1 VARGRARRPR
11 GCAVIAVTALAR
23 ARRRFRARPAAEHD
37 VTGGH
42 LAGLS
47 LAALG
52 VVYGDIGTSPLYA
65 LKECFRPEYGLVA
78 DVRTVHGLLS
88 LIAWA
93 LIIVISVK
101 YVVFI
106 LRLDNDGEG
115 GILALLALVMRTLR
129 APADRRLRSALIAL
143 GLFGAALL
151 LGEGAITPAISVLS
165 AMEGLR
171 VAAPPL
177 GPFVLPFSAVIL
189 FALFIIQKWG
199 TASVGRLFGP
209 VMLVWFITIG
219 SLGAIQIA
227 RRPSV
232 LLALN
237 PWHGLRFLFD
247 HGYVGLLVLGAV
259 VLVITG
265 AEALYAD
272 LGHFGRRPIRLAWFV
287 VVMPGLMLSY
297 FGQGALVLGSPE
309 AVHNPF
315 YMLAPRVLLYPLIAL
330 ATAAAV
336 VASQALVSGAF
347 SLVRQAVQLRYSPR
361 VSVVHTSASESG
373 QIYVPEVNTALML
386 TCLALVFA
394 FRSSTALAAAYGVA
408 VTGTMV
414 ITTTLFVVIARYRW
428 HWPTP
433 LAGIVAGLFMTVDLG
448 FFAANVMKISDGGW
462 VPLALATCVFTL
474 MSTWKRGSDL
484 VMQRLSGQAVPLE
497 TFIDEV
503 AQAQPSR
510 VPGTAVVLTPDING
524 TPPVLVHHFRHNKVL
539 HEQVVLLSVV
549 YENVPDVADDDQ
561 VRIERLRQ
569 GFVRVHAH
577 YGFMEPP
584 AVQQVVEVCCAAGL
598 MRGIDDV
605 TFYLGRARILPTGP
619 ARMFRWRKRLYGFMA
634 LNATSATDFFGIPPH
649 RVFEIGARVE
659 L

>member
-1 VARGRARRPR
+1 VT
-11 GCAVIAVTALAR
+11 AVTALAR
-23 ARRRFRARPAAEHD
+23 ARRRLRARPAAEHD
-37 VTGGH
+37 VTGRH
-42 LAGLS
+42 LATLS

-65 LKECFRPEYGLVA
+65 LKECFRPEYGLVP
-78 DVRTVHGLLS
+78 DVPTVHGLLS

-93 LIIVISVK
+93 LIIVVCVK

-129 APADRRLRSALIAL
+129 APAELRLRSVLIAL

-165 AMEGLR
+165 AMEGLQ
-171 VAAPPL
+171 VAAAEL
-177 GPFVLPFSAVIL
+177 GPFILPLSAVIL
-189 FALFIIQKWG
+189 FALFIIQKRG

-219 SLGAIQIA
+219 ALGAVEIV
-227 RRPSV
+227 RRPSI

-237 PWHGLRFLFD
+237 PWYGLRFLLD
-247 HGYVGLLVLGAV
+247 HGHVGFLVLGAV

-287 VVMPGLMLSY
+287 VVMPGLLLNY

-315 YMLAPRVLLYPLIAL
+315 YMLAPRPMLYPLIAI
-330 ATAAAV
+330 ATAAAI
-336 VASQALVSGAF
+336 VASQALISGAF

-373 QIYVPEVNTALML
+373 QIYVPEVNAALML

-414 ITTTLFVVIARYRW
+414 ITTTLFFVIARYRW
-428 HWPTP
+428 RWPMA
-433 LAGIVAGLFMTVDLG
+433 LAGTVTGFFMTVDLG
-448 FFAANVMKISDGGW
+448 FFASNVIKVADGGW
-462 VPLALATCVFTL
+462 VPLVLATCIFTL
-474 MSTWKRGSDL
+474 MSTWNRGSDL
-484 VMQRLSGQAVPLE
+484 VMHHLSGRAVPLE

-503 AQAQPSR
+503 AQEQPAR
-510 VPGTAVVLTPDING
+510 VPGTAVFLTPDISG
-524 TPPVLVHHFRHNKVL
+524 TPPVLVHHFRHNKML
-539 HEQVVLLSVV
+539 HEQIVLLSIV
-549 YENVPDVADDDQ
+549 YEDIPDVADDDQ
-561 VRIERLRQ
+561 VRMERLRE
-569 GFVRVHAH
+569 GFVRVRAH

-584 AVQQVVEVCCAAGL
+584 AVQQVVEVCCTAGL
-598 MRGIDDV
+598 LSGIDDV

-619 ARMFRWRKRLYGFMA
+619 GQMLRWRKRLYGFMA
-634 LNATSATDFFGIPPH
+634 LNASSATDFFGIPH
-649 RVFEIGARVE
+649 ARVFEIGARIE

>member
-1 VARGRARRPR
+1 VT
-11 GCAVIAVTALAR
+11 AVTALAR
-23 ARRRFRARPAAEHD
+23 ARRRFRARPAAEHE
-37 VTGGH
+37 VTGRR
-42 LAGLS
+42 LAALS

-65 LKECFRPEYGLVA
+65 LKECFRPDYGLVP
-78 DVRTVHGLLS
+78 DVPTVHGLLS
-88 LIAWA
+88 LIAWS
-93 LIIVISVK
+93 LIIVVSVK

-129 APADRRLRSALIAL
+129 APADRRLRSVLIGL

-165 AMEGLR
+165 AMEGLQ
-171 VAAPPL
+171 VAAPEL
-177 GPFVLPFSAVIL
+177 GPFVLPLSAVIL

-209 VMLVWFITIG
+209 VMLVWFTTIG
-219 SLGAIQIA
+219 VLGAVEIV
-227 RRPSV
+227 RRPSI

-237 PWHGLRFLFD
+237 PWLGLRFLLD
-247 HGYVGLLVLGAV
+247 HGHVGFLVLGAV

-287 VVMPGLMLSY
+287 VVMPGLLLNY
-297 FGQGALVLGSPE
+297 FGQGALVLGTPE

-315 YMLAPRVLLYPLIAL
+315 YMLAPRPLLYPLIAI

-336 VASQALVSGAF
+336 VASQALISGAF
-347 SLVRQAVQLRYSPR
+347 SLVRQAVQLHYSPR

-386 TCLALVFA
+386 TCLALVFG

-414 ITTTLFVVIARYRW
+414 ITTTLFFVIARYRW
-428 HWPTP
+428 RWPMA
-433 LAGIVAGLFMTVDLG
+433 LAGTVAGFFMTVDLG
-448 FFAANVMKISDGGW
+448 FFASNVIKIADGGW
-462 VPLALATCVFTL
+462 VPLVLATCVFTL

-484 VMQRLSGQAVPLE
+484 VVGHLARQAVPLE
-497 TFIDEV
+497 AFLDDV
-503 AQAQPSR
+503 AREHPTR
-510 VPGTAVVLTPDING
+510 VPGTAVFLTPDING
-524 TPPVLVHHFRHNKVL
+524 TPPVLVHHFRHNKTL
-539 HEQVVLLSVV
+539 HEQIVLLSIV
-549 YENVPDVADDDQ
+549 YENIPDVPDDDQ
-561 VRIERLRQ
+561 VRMERLRE
-569 GFVRVHAH
+569 GFVRVRAH

-584 AVQQVVEVCCAAGL
+584 AVQQVVEACCAGGMLPGAE
-598 MRGIDDV
+598 DV

-619 ARMFRWRKRLYGFMA
+619 ARMLRWRKRLYGFMA
-634 LNATSATDFFGIPPH
+634 LNASAATDFFGIPPQ
-649 RVFEIGARVE
+649 RVFEIGARIE

>member
-1 VARGRARRPR
+1 VTAT
-11 GCAVIAVTALAR
+11 TALAR
-23 ARRRFRARPAAEHD
+23 ARRRFRARPAAAHE
-37 VTGGH
+37 VTGRR
-42 LAGLS
+42 LAALS
-47 LAALG
+47 FAALG

-65 LKECFRPEYGLVA
+65 IKECFRPEYGLVP
-78 DVRTVHGLLS
+78 DVPTVYGLLS

-93 LIIVISVK
+93 LIIVVSVK
-101 YVVFI
+101 YIVFI

-129 APADRRLRSALIAL
+129 APADRRLRSVLIAL

-165 AMEGLR
+165 AMEGLQ
-171 VAAPPL
+171 VAAPEL
-177 GPFVLPFSAVIL
+177 GPFVLPLSAVIL

-209 VMLVWFITIG
+209 VMLVWFTIIG
-219 SLGAIQIA
+219 GLGAAEIVG
-227 RRPSV
+227 RPSI

-237 PWHGLRFLFD
+237 PWHGLRFLLD
-247 HGYVGLLVLGAV
+247 HGHVGFLVLGAV

-272 LGHFGRRPIRLAWFV
+272 LGHFGRRPIRLAWFA
-287 VVMPGLMLSY
+287 VVMPGLLLNY
-297 FGQGALVLGSPE
+297 FGQGALVLGTPE

-315 YMLAPRVLLYPLIAL
+315 YMLAPRPLLYPLIAI

-336 VASQALVSGAF
+336 VASQALISGAF

-373 QIYVPEVNTALML
+373 QIYVHEVNIALML
-386 TCLALVFA
+386 ACLALVFS

-414 ITTTLFVVIARYRW
+414 ITTTLFFVIARYRW
-428 HWPTP
+428 QWPVA
-433 LAGIVAGLFMTVDLG
+433 LAGTVAGFFMTVDLG
-448 FFAANVMKISDGGW
+448 FFAANVIKVAEGGW
-462 VPLALATCVFTL
+462 VPLVLATVVFTL

-484 VMQRLSGQAVPLE
+484 VVQHLSAQAVPLE
-497 TFIDEV
+497 TFLDEV
-503 AQAQPSR
+503 ARAQPVR

-524 TPPVLVHHFRHNKVL
+524 TPPVLVHHLRHNKVL
-539 HEQVVLLSVV
+539 HEQIVLLSVV
-549 YENVPDVADDDQ
+549 YEDIPDVPDDDQ
-561 VRIERLRQ
+561 VRTERLRE
-569 GFVRVHAH
+569 GFVRVRAH

-584 AVQQVVEVCCAAGL
+584 AVQHVVETCCAAGL
-598 MRGIDDV
+598 LPGTEDV

-619 ARMFRWRKRLYGFMA
+619 ARMMRWRKRLYGFMA
-634 LNATSATDFFGIPPH
+634 HNATSATDFFGIPPQ
-649 RVFEIGARVE
+649 RVLEIGARIE